1 MLNSL
6 KVAVTALALS
16 VAAAPVIAQTVD
28 LRFVNRS
35 GQNVV
40 ALQTSATSNPN
51 WEDDLFQ
58 GRVLRPGQTFSLR
71 INRLS
76 DCYYDVRA
84 LLANGVWST
93 GTFDICSTT
102 TINIR

>member
-1 MLNSL
+1 MLNTL
-6 KVAVTALALS
+6 KFAAAALAISL
-16 VAAAPVIAQTVD
+16 VAAPAVAQTVD
-28 LRFVNRS
+28 LQFVNRS

-40 ALQTSATSNPN
+40 ALQTSASSNPS

-71 INRLS
+71 INRLQ
-76 DCYYDVRA
+76 DCFYDVRA

>member
-1 MLNSL
+1 MLRSL
-6 KVAVTALALS
+6 KAFAVAVAVVVTAIPAL
-16 VAAAPVIAQTVD
+16 AQTVD

-40 ALQTSATSNPN
+40 GLQTSASSNPS
-51 WEDDLFQ
+51 WEADLFQ

-71 INRLS
+71 INRLQGCS
-76 DCYYDVRA
+76 YDVRA
-84 LLANGVWST
+84 LLSSGTWST
-93 GTFDICSTT
+93 GTFNFCQTT